1 MKDTDNTGN
10 YTDRDWEELAAH
22 LSGERTGNTELLSR
36 FAEEDKHKTEIYW
49 KELREMDKEKE
60 INVDQAWDKL
70 YSRLRDNGLISE
82 EPAVRKR
89 FFTPAL
95 YRVAAALLILIG
107 IGSALLYMNNKDLFS
122 SKIVVA
128 TTEDQKNLEVTL
140 PDGSI
145 IFLNRN
151 TQVTYSRNFGERE
164 RSVALTGEAYFEVAR
179 DESKPFTVE
188 AGKARV
194 KVLGT
199 TFNVRASDQD
209 SPVEVFV
216 RTGKVLVTG
225 TAENSDLVLDPGNIG
240 TVYPDRSE
248 LSVNTDPN
256 YMSWNTGLL
265 VYDGQTLDIV
275 FRDLKK
281 VYNMDIVADDPAIL
295 SNTWTSPIDNQP
307 QETIIRL
314 ICASF
319 NLGYA
324 KDGSVYHLKRK

>member
-1 MKDTDNTGN
+1 MKDIDNTGK

-22 LSGERTGNTELLSR
+22 LSEERTGNTELLSR
-36 FAEEDKHKTEIYW
+36 FAEEDKHNTEIYW

-70 YSRLRDNGLISE
+70 YSRLRDNGLISD
-82 EPAVRKR
+82 EPAIKKR
-89 FFTPAL
+89 FLTPAL
-95 YRVAAALLILIG
+95 YRVAAALLLLLG
-107 IGSALLYMNNKDLFS
+107 IGSALLYMNNKDLFG

-164 RSVALTGEAYFEVAR
+164 RSVALTGEAWFDVAR
-179 DESKPFTVE
+179 DESRPFTVD
-188 AGKARV
+188 AGKAMVR
-194 KVLGT
+194 VLGT
-199 TFNVRASDQD
+199 SFNVRTSDQD

-216 RTGKVLVTG
+216 RTGKVTVTG
-225 TAENSDLVLDPGNIG
+225 TAESNELVLDPGYIG
-240 TVYPDRSE
+240 TVYPDRAE
-248 LSVNTDPN
+248 KSVNTDPN

-281 VYNMDIVADDPAIL
+281 VYNMDIVADDPGIL

-324 KDGSVYHLKRK
+324 KDGDVYHLKRK

>member
-1 MKDTDNTGN
+1 MKEINNTGK

-36 FAEEDKHKTEIYW
+36 FAEEDKHNTVIYW

-60 INVDQAWDKL
+60 INVDRAWDKL
-70 YSRLRDNGLISE
+70 YSRLKDNGLISE
-82 EPAVRKR
+82 EPAVRRR

-95 YRVAAALLILIG
+95 YRIAAAFLLLLG
-107 IGSALLYMNNKDLFS
+107 IGSALLYIYNQDLFS
-122 SKIVVA
+122 SLIVVA

-140 PDGSI
+140 PDGSTI
-145 IFLNRN
+145 SLNRN
-151 TQVTYSRNFGERE
+151 TQVTYPRNFGEGE
-164 RSVALTGEAYFEVAR
+164 RSVTLSGEAYFDVAR
-179 DESKPFTVE
+179 DESRPFTVDAGE
-188 AGKARV
+188 AMI

-199 TFNVRASDQD
+199 SFNVRTSNQD

-216 RTGKVLVTG
+216 RTGQVMVTG
-225 TAENSDLVLDPGNIG
+225 TDENKVLVLDPGYIG
-240 TVYPDRSE
+240 TVYPDRAE
-248 LSVNTDPN
+248 RSVNTDPN

-281 VYNMDIVADDPAIL
+281 VYNMDIVADDPEIL
-295 SNTWTSPIDNQP
+295 SHTWTSPIDNQP

-324 KDGSVYHLKRK
+324 KDGDVYHLKRK

>member
-122 SKIVVA
+122 SLIVVA

-179 DESKPFTVE
+179 DESKPFTVD

-194 KVLGT
+194 RVLGT

-225 TAENSDLVLDPGNIG
+225 ITENSDLVLDPGNIG

>member
-179 DESKPFTVE
+179 DESKPFTVD

-225 TAENSDLVLDPGNIG
+225 ITENSDLVLDPGNIG

>member
-1 MKDTDNTGN
+1 MKDINNTGK

-22 LSGERTGNTELLSR
+22 LSGERTGNSELLSR
-36 FAEEDKHKTEIYW
+36 FAEEDKHNTVIYW
-49 KELREMDKEKE
+49 KELREMNKEKE

-70 YSRLRDNGLISE
+70 YSRLKDNGLISE
-82 EPAVRKR
+82 PAVRRR

-95 YRVAAALLILIG
+95 YRVAAALLLLLG
-107 IGSALLYMNNKDLFS
+107 IGSALLYMNNKDLFGN
-122 SKIVVA
+122 KIVVA

-164 RSVALTGEAYFEVAR
+164 RSVALTGEAWFDVAR
-179 DESKPFTVE
+179 DESKPFTVD
-188 AGKARV
+188 AGKAMVR
-194 KVLGT
+194 VLGT
-199 TFNVRASDQD
+199 SFNVRTSDQD

-216 RTGKVLVTG
+216 RTGQVMVTG
-225 TAENSDLVLDPGNIG
+225 TDENEVLVLDPGYIG
-240 TVYPDRSE
+240 TVYPDRAE
-248 LSVNTDPN
+248 RSVNTDPN
-256 YMSWNTGLL
+256 YLSWNTGLL

-281 VYNMDIVADDPAIL
+281 VYNMDIVADDPEIL
-295 SNTWTSPIDNQP
+295 SHTWTSPIDNQP

-324 KDGSVYHLKRK
+324 KDGDVYHLKRK

>member
-122 SKIVVA
+122 SLIVVA

-179 DESKPFTVE
+179 DESKPFTVD

-194 KVLGT
+194 RVLGT

-225 TAENSDLVLDPGNIG
+225 TTENSDLVLDPGNIG

>member
-1 MKDTDNTGN
+1 MKDINNTGK

-22 LSGERTGNTELLSR
+22 LSGERTGNSELLSR
-36 FAEEDKHKTEIYW
+36 FAEEDKHNIVIYW
-49 KELREMDKEKE
+49 KELREMNKEKE

-70 YSRLRDNGLISE
+70 YSRLKDNGLISE
-82 EPAVRKR
+82 PAVRRR

-95 YRVAAALLILIG
+95 YRVAAALLLLLG
-107 IGSALLYMNNKDLFS
+107 IGSALLYMNNKDLFG

-164 RSVALTGEAYFEVAR
+164 RSVALTGEAWFDVAR
-179 DESKPFTVE
+179 DESKPFTVD
-188 AGKARV
+188 AGKAMVR
-194 KVLGT
+194 VLGT
-199 TFNVRASDQD
+199 SFNVRTSDQD

-216 RTGKVLVTG
+216 RTGQVMVTG
-225 TAENSDLVLDPGNIG
+225 TDENEVLVLDPGYIG
-240 TVYPDRSE
+240 TVYPDRAE
-248 LSVNTDPN
+248 RSVNTDPN
-256 YMSWNTGLL
+256 YLSWNTGLL

-281 VYNMDIVADDPAIL
+281 VYNMDIVADDPEIL
-295 SNTWTSPIDNQP
+295 SHTWTSPIDNQP

-324 KDGSVYHLKRK
+324 KDGDVYHLKRK

>member
-122 SKIVVA
+122 SLIVVA

-179 DESKPFTVE
+179 DESKPFTVD

>member
-22 LSGERTGNTELLSR
+22 LSGERAGNTELLSR
-36 FAEEDKHKTEIYW
+36 FAEEDKHKTEIHW

-179 DESKPFTVE
+179 DESKPFTVD

-194 KVLGT
+194 RVLGT

-225 TAENSDLVLDPGNIG
+225 TTENSDLVLDPGNIG

>member
-1 MKDTDNTGN
+1 MKDTDNTGK

-22 LSGERTGNTELLSR
+22 LSGERDGNTELISR
-36 FAEEDKHKTEIYW
+36 FAEEDKHNTVIYW

-70 YSRLRDNGLISE
+70 YSRLKDNGLMSE
-82 EPAVRKR
+82 EPAIRRR

-95 YRVAAALLILIG
+95 YRVAAVVLLLMG
-107 IGSALLYMNNKDLFS
+107 IGSALLYMNNRDLS
-122 SKIVVA
+122 GRKVVVA

-151 TQVTYSRNFGERE
+151 TQVTYSRKFGERE
-164 RSVALTGEAYFEVAR
+164 RRVTLTGEAYFDVAR
-179 DESKPFTVE
+179 AESRPFTVDAGE
-188 AGKARV
+188 AIVR
-194 KVLGT
+194 VLGT
-199 TFNVRASDQD
+199 SFNVRSGDQD

-216 RTGKVLVTG
+216 KTGKVTVTG
-225 TAENSDLVLDPGNIG
+225 TTESNELVLDPGYLG
-240 TVYPDRSE
+240 TVYPGRAE
-248 LSVNTDPN
+248 KIINTDPN

-281 VYNMDIVADDPAIL
+281 VYNMDIVADDPGIL
-295 SNTWTSPIDNQP
+295 AHTWTSPIDNQP

-319 NLGYA
+319 NLGYS
-324 KDGSVYHLKRK
+324 KDGNVYHLKRK

>member
-122 SKIVVA
+122 SLIVVA

-179 DESKPFTVE
+179 DESKPFTVD

-225 TAENSDLVLDPGNIG
+225 TTENSDLVLDPGNIG

>member
-1 MKDTDNTGN
+1 MKDKNNIGK

-22 LSGERTGNTELLSR
+22 LSGERTGNRELLSR
-36 FAEEDKHKTEIYW
+36 FAEEDKNNTVIYW
-49 KELREMDKEKE
+49 KELREMNKEKE

-70 YSRLRDNGLISE
+70 YSRLQDDGLISE
-82 EPAVRKR
+82 EQAVRR
-89 FFTPAL
+89 RILTPAL
-95 YRVAAALLILIG
+95 YRAAAALLLLLG

-122 SKIVVA
+122 RKIVVA

-140 PDGSI
+140 PDGST

-151 TQVTYSRNFGERE
+151 TRVAYPRNFGEGE
-164 RSVALTGEAYFEVAR
+164 RNVTLSGEAFFEIAR
-179 DESKPFTVE
+179 NETKPFTVDAGE
-188 AGKARV
+188 ARIR
-194 KVLGT
+194 VLGT
-199 TFNVRASDQD
+199 SFNVRTSNQD

-216 RTGKVLVTG
+216 RTGKVMVTG
-225 TAENSDLVLDPGNIG
+225 TGESNDLVLDPGYIG
-240 TVYPDRSE
+240 TVYSDRNE
-248 LSVNTDPN
+248 KSVNTDPN

-281 VYNMDIVADDPAIL
+281 VYNMDIVADDPGIL
-295 SNTWTSPIDNQP
+295 SHTWTSPIDNQP

-319 NLGYA
+319 NLVYA
-324 KDGSVYHLKRK
+324 KDGAVYHLKRK

>member
-36 FAEEDKHKTEIYW
+36 FAEEDKHKTEIHW

-179 DESKPFTVE
+179 DESKPFTVD

-194 KVLGT
+194 RVLGT

-225 TAENSDLVLDPGNIG
+225 ITENSDLVLDPGNIG

>member
-1 MKDTDNTGN
+1 MKDMDNTGK

-22 LSGERTGNTELLSR
+22 LSEERTGNTELLSR
-36 FAEEDKHKTEIYW
+36 FAEEDKHNTEIYW

-70 YSRLRDNGLISE
+70 YSRLKDNGLISE
-82 EPAVRKR
+82 EPAIKR
-89 FFTPAL
+89 RFLTPAL
-95 YRVAAALLILIG
+95 YRVAAAVLLLLG
-107 IGSALLYMNNKDLFS
+107 IGSALLYMNNRNLLG

-151 TQVTYSRNFGERE
+151 TQVTYSRNFGEGGRNV
-164 RSVALTGEAYFEVAR
+164 SLTGEAWFDVAR
-179 DESKPFTVE
+179 DESRPFTVD
-188 AGKARV
+188 AGKAMVR
-194 KVLGT
+194 VLGT
-199 TFNVRASDQD
+199 SFNVRTSDQD

-216 RTGKVLVTG
+216 RTGKVTVTG
-225 TAENSDLVLDPGNIG
+225 AAENNELVLDPGYIG
-240 TVYPDRSE
+240 TVYPDRAE
-248 LSVNTDPN
+248 KSVNTDPN

-281 VYNMDIVADDPAIL
+281 VYNMDIVADDPGIL

-319 NLGYA
+319 NLGYS
-324 KDGSVYHLKRK
+324 KDGNVYHLKRK

>member
-122 SKIVVA
+122 SLIVVA

-179 DESKPFTVE
+179 DESKPFTVD

-225 TAENSDLVLDPGNIG
+225 ITENSDLVLDPGNIG

>member
-179 DESKPFTVE
+179 DESKPFTVD

-194 KVLGT
+194 RVLGT

-225 TAENSDLVLDPGNIG
+225 ITENSDLVLDPGNIG

>member
-1 MKDTDNTGN
+1 MKDINNTGK

-22 LSGERTGNTELLSR
+22 LSGERTGNSELLSR
-36 FAEEDKHKTEIYW
+36 FAEEDKHNTVIYW
-49 KELREMDKEKE
+49 KELREMNKEKE

-70 YSRLRDNGLISE
+70 YSRLKDNGLISE
-82 EPAVRKR
+82 EPAVRRR

-95 YRVAAALLILIG
+95 YRVAAALLLLLG
-107 IGSALLYMNNKDLFS
+107 IGSALLYMNNKDLFG

-164 RSVALTGEAYFEVAR
+164 RSVALTGEAWFDVAR
-179 DESKPFTVE
+179 DESKPFTVD
-188 AGKARV
+188 AGKAMVR
-194 KVLGT
+194 VLGT
-199 TFNVRASDQD
+199 SFNVRTSDQD

-216 RTGKVLVTG
+216 RTGQVMVTG
-225 TAENSDLVLDPGNIG
+225 TDENEVLVLDPGYIG
-240 TVYPDRSE
+240 TVYPDRAE
-248 LSVNTDPN
+248 RSVNTDPN
-256 YMSWNTGLL
+256 YLSWNTGLL

-281 VYNMDIVADDPAIL
+281 VYNMDIVADDPEIL
-295 SNTWTSPIDNQP
+295 SHTWTSPIDNQP

-324 KDGSVYHLKRK
+324 KDGDVYHLKRK

>member
-1 MKDTDNTGN
+1 MKDTDNTGK
-10 YTDRDWEELAAH
+10 YIDRDWEELAAH

-36 FAEEDKHKTEIYW
+36 FAEEDKHNTVLYW

-70 YSRLRDNGLISE
+70 YSRLKDNGLMSE

-95 YRVAAALLILIG
+95 YRVAAALLLLLG
-107 IGSALLYMNNKDLFS
+107 IGSALIYMNNKDLFS
-122 SKIVVA
+122 NLIVVA

-151 TQVTYSRNFGERE
+151 TQVTYSRNFGEKE
-164 RSVALTGEAYFEVAR
+164 RRVTLSGEAYFDVAR
-179 DESKPFTVE
+179 DESNPFTVD
-188 AGKARV
+188 AGKAIVR
-194 KVLGT
+194 VLGT
-199 TFNVRASDQD
+199 SFNIRNSNQD

-216 RTGKVLVTG
+216 RTGKVMVTDV
-225 TAENSDLVLDPGNIG
+225 ADNSDLVLDPGYIG
-240 TVYPDRSE
+240 TIYPDRAE
-248 LSVNTDPN
+248 KVVNTDPN

-281 VYNMDIVADDPAIL
+281 VYNMDIVADDPGIL
-295 SNTWTSPIDNQP
+295 SHTWTSPIDNQP

-319 NLGYA
+319 NLGYTR
-324 KDGSVYHLKRK
+324 DGDVYHLKRK

>member
-22 LSGERTGNTELLSR
+22 LSGERAGNTELLSR
-36 FAEEDKHKTEIYW
+36 FAEEDKHKTEIHW

-122 SKIVVA
+122 SLIVVA

-179 DESKPFTVE
+179 DESKPFTVD

-194 KVLGT
+194 RVLGT

-225 TAENSDLVLDPGNIG
+225 TTENSDLVLDPGNIG

>member
-1 MKDTDNTGN
+1 MKDINNTGK

-22 LSGERTGNTELLSR
+22 LSGERTGNSELLSR
-36 FAEEDKHKTEIYW
+36 FAEEDKHNTVIYW
-49 KELREMDKEKE
+49 KELREMNKEKE

-70 YSRLRDNGLISE
+70 YSRLKDNGLISE
-82 EPAVRKR
+82 PAVRRR

-95 YRVAAALLILIG
+95 YRVAAALLLLLG
-107 IGSALLYMNNKDLFS
+107 IGSALLYMNNKDLFG

-164 RSVALTGEAYFEVAR
+164 RSVALTGEAWFDVAR
-179 DESKPFTVE
+179 DESKPFTVD
-188 AGKARV
+188 AGKAMVR
-194 KVLGT
+194 VLGT
-199 TFNVRASDQD
+199 SFNVRTSDQD

-216 RTGKVLVTG
+216 RTGQVMVTG
-225 TAENSDLVLDPGNIG
+225 TDENEVLVLDPGYIG
-240 TVYPDRSE
+240 TVYPDRAE
-248 LSVNTDPN
+248 RSVNTDPN
-256 YMSWNTGLL
+256 YLSWNTGLL

-281 VYNMDIVADDPAIL
+281 VYNMDIVADDPEIL
-295 SNTWTSPIDNQP
+295 SHTWTSPIDNQP

-324 KDGSVYHLKRK
+324 KDGDVYHLKRK